1 MTKKSKGFG
10 KPVHQTTDKYLT
22 QFAKK
27 MTQDYLSQSEAK
39 LVMNPVGVVR
49 MSEVLEEF
57 ADPYIDQAQ
66 DGEERK
72 KIFSVAMFAWNLAL
86 EPEELRQSKINEVV
100 ERTMP
105 NGTKKNRADMR
116 LLLEELIA
124 RKYQHFNEVNRLIV
138 DFQMKGSGD
147 QFHLSVA
154 SAAV

>member
-1 MTKKSKGFG
+1 MKKKSKGFG

-27 MTQDYLSQSEAK
+27 MVQDSLSQSGAK
-39 LVMNPVGVVR
+39 IVTNPVGVIR

-57 ADPYIDQAQ
+57 VDPYIHLYQN
-66 DGEERK
+66 GEERK
-72 KIFSVAMFAWNLAL
+72 SIFSVAIFAWNLAI
-86 EPEELRQSKINEVV
+86 EPEEVRKSKIDEVI
-100 ERTMP
+100 EKTMAH
-105 NGTKKNRADMR
+105 GTEQNRKDMR

-124 RKYQHFNEVNRLIV
+124 RKYQYFNEINRLIV

-154 SAAV
+154 STAV